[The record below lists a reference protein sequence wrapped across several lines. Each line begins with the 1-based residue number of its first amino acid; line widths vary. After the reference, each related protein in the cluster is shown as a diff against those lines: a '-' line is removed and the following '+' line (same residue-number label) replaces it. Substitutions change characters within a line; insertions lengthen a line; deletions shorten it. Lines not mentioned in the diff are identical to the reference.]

1 MWSNFHTHSSFC
13 DGTSSL
19 QEVVD
24 HALSQKII
32 SLGFSSHAP
41 LPFERQWS
49 MKKEDLLTY
58 RCEIDQLKKS
68 TRAMEIY
75 AGLEVDYI
83 PQVISPRDFTNELD
97 YTLGSIHFVDQFKD
111 GTPWEIDG
119 TNQHF
124 EDGFNEIFNR
134 NSKDAIHRYYELTK
148 EMIRNSTPDI
158 IGHLDKIKIQNKYQT
173 YFDENESWY
182 QQEVQELIKVI
193 KEAGSIVEI
202 NTRGLYQ
209 KKLSAPYPSP
219 WIIELLYKSGIPIMI
234 NSDAHHPA
242 DLCNSFSEAA
252 HIVFSIGYKKL
263 RILLEGK
270 WQDVAFDQH
279 GIKLS

>member
-1 MWSNFHTHSSFC
+1 MWSNYHTHSNYC
-13 DGTSSL
+13 DGSESL
-19 QEVVD
+19 EACIEQAK
-24 HALSQKII
+24 ALKMI

-41 LPFERQWS
+41 LPFARGWS
-49 MKKEDLLTY
+49 MDKDRLADYCHAINLLAAKNG
-58 RCEIDQLKKS
+58 EL
-68 TRAMEIY
+68 EIY
-75 AGLEVDYI
+75 KGLEVDFI
-83 PQVISPRDFTNELD
+83 PGRISPSDFQHQLD
-97 YTLGSIHFVDQFKD
+97 YTIGSIHFVDQFKD

-148 EMIRNSTPDI
+148 EMIRNSAPNI

-182 QQEVQELIKVI
+182 QQEVQEVIKVI

>member
-1 MWSNFHTHSSFC
+1 MWSNYHTHSNYC
-13 DGTSSL
+13 DGSESL
-19 QEVVD
+19 EACIEQAK
-24 HALSQKII
+24 ALKMI

-41 LPFERQWS
+41 LPFARGWS
-49 MKKEDLLTY
+49 MDKHRLTDYCHAINLLAA
-58 RCEIDQLKKS
+58 KS
-68 TRAMEIY
+68 GELEIY
-75 AGLEVDYI
+75 KGLEVDFI
-83 PQVISPRDFTNELD
+83 PGRISANDFQHQLD
-97 YTLGSIHFVDQFKD
+97 YTIGSIHFVDQFKD

-148 EMIRNSTPDI
+148 EMIRNSAPNI

-182 QQEVQELIKVI
+182 QQEVQEVIKVI